1 MPRTNHTARP
11 HTLATLS
18 AAALLALSAGLPA
31 AFADDDLLRGPS
43 VRQTAPPGG
52 PSFAEGRDPFMRAAA
67 GQPLPYRMFLMAVR
81 TLEPGRA
88 PADVALSEEQV
99 EAIRGFQSEHNQAIL
114 QYVQLHRAELETLI
128 AAADLPTPRAMNG
141 ERGEGRP
148 NARPGNQRDT
158 DNANPRQRRQ
168 GAPADRRAQMQDSPE
183 AKARQEAMRLF
194 AQMNFNALPES
205 RDPAVNAAR
214 ARLAELRQGAPSH
227 DEVRAKVW
235 ATLNEKQQQHAL
247 AVIEKAYRERAERR
261 AAQEM
266 TDNKRQPEGPN
277 APEARPGDRREGSPR
292 RGPRPGTDNRR
303 QPRPDA

>member
-1 MPRTNHTARP
+1 MPHTNRTVRT

-18 AAALLALSAGLPA
+18 AAALLALSVGLPA
-31 AFADDDLLRGPS
+31 AIGDDDLLRGPS

-52 PSFAEGRDPFMRAAA
+52 PSFAEERDPFMRAAA
-67 GQPLPYRMFLMAVR
+67 GRPLPYRMFLMAVR
-81 TLEPGRA
+81 TLAPGRA
-88 PADVALSEEQV
+88 QADLALSEEQV
-99 EAIRGFQSEHNQAIL
+99 EAIRTFQSEHNQAIL
-114 QYVQLHRAELETLI
+114 EYVQLHRAELEALI

-141 ERGEGRP
+141 DAGQGRP

-194 AQMNFNALPES
+194 AQMNSNALPDS

-214 ARLAELRQGAPSH
+214 ARLAKLREGAPSH
-227 DEVRAKVW
+227 DEVRAKIW
-235 ATLNEKQQQHAL
+235 ATLDEPQQQHVL
-247 AVIEKAYRERAERR
+247 AVIEKVYREQAERR
-261 AAQEM
+261 AAQGM
-266 TDNKRQPEGPN
+266 TDNKQQPGGPN
-277 APEARPGDRREGSPR
+277 APEARPRDRREGAPR